1 VSKWCNKMLCD
12 FIAGYEGNLIP
23 QPQATTPLIHFP
35 IQTIA
40 DYLCIQLLAC
50 LLTKYSQ

>member
-1 VSKWCNKMLCD
+1 
-12 FIAGYEGNLIP
+12 LIP

-40 DYLCIQLLAC
+40 DYLCIELLAC
-50 LLTKYSQ
+50 LLTKIQPVNYANT